1 MNYKHLI
8 DAIKKYGST
17 EEDICLHG
25 TGVRPDQINE
35 NVILA
40 PWWEPDILQDLGD
53 TEYLSESPSA
63 SIKVWNIKNNSLNI
77 TYIKTGIGAPVLM
90 DTLLSLGV
98 TKCRR
103 AIFIGSVGSLDPQ
116 INIGDIVIPEYSI
129 CGDGASRYIT
139 ADTLTHTDPFGEKQ
153 YPDPQLQN
161 TLCKHARHI
170 CQNNNV
176 PLHKGRTFSIDT
188 IFAQFAHIEEITAM
202 GCNLIAMETAAAFRA
217 AKTAAIPLTAL
228 FSVSDNT
235 ITNKSLISGRTKEEI
250 QHRKFTRNTL
260 IPQILL
266 NTFKDPS

>member
-1 MNYKHLI
+1 
-8 DAIKKYGST
+8 
-17 EEDICLHG
+17 
-25 TGVRPDQINE
+25 
-35 NVILA
+35 
-40 PWWEPDILQDLGD
+40 
-53 TEYLSESPSA
+53 
-63 SIKVWNIKNNSLNI
+63 
-77 TYIKTGIGAPVLM
+77 M

-153 YPDPQLQN
+153 YPDPHLQN

-170 CQNNNV
+170 CQTNNV

-202 GCNLIAMETAAAFRA
+202 GCNIIEMETAAAFRA

>member
-17 EEDICLHG
+17 DEDICLHG

-53 TEYLSESPSA
+53 TEFLSESPSA

-116 INIGDIVIPEYSI
+116 INIGDLVIPEYSI

-153 YPDPQLQN
+153 YPDPHLQN

-170 CQNNNV
+170 CQTNNV

-188 IFAQFAHIEEITAM
+188 IFAPIRPTS
-202 GCNLIAMETAAAFRA
+202 
-217 AKTAAIPLTAL
+217 K
-228 FSVSDNT
+228 
-235 ITNKSLISGRTKEEI
+235 K
-250 QHRKFTRNTL
+250 
-260 IPQILL
+260 
-266 NTFKDPS
+266 